1 MIYNKTLHMKIYKI
15 LFALSLSITL
25 LIACAGETLAPEIG
39 SLDLKVTIG
48 PLCPLEPC
56 NKTTDDIRKVY
67 EAYAFTIKDTKT
79 GKVVLEK
86 KLTYNGTNGVL
97 KSTDILVGQYEL
109 DVTPSSIFTKRNFPQ
124 TFIIEKGKTTQLEVF
139 IDTGLR

>member
-1 MIYNKTLHMKIYKI
+1 MQHMKNFI
-15 LFALSLSITL
+15 LFSMILVTLFACSSQAIT
-25 LIACAGETLAPEIG
+25 PEVG

-48 PLCPLEPC
+48 PLCPIEPC
-56 NKTTDDIRKVY
+56 NRTTDDIRKVY

-97 KSTDILVGQYEL
+97 KSTDILVGEYEL
-109 DVTPSSIFTKRNFPQ
+109 DVTPSSVFTKKNFPQ
-124 TFIIEKGKTTQLEVF
+124 TFIIEKGKTTQLEVL
-139 IDTGLR
+139 IDTGIR

>member
-1 MIYNKTLHMKIYKI
+1 MKNFI
-15 LFALSLSITL
+15 LFSMILVTLFACSSQTIT
-25 LIACAGETLAPEIG
+25 PDMG

-97 KSTDILVGQYEL
+97 KSTDILVGEYEL
-109 DVTPSSIFTKRNFPQ
+109 DVTPSSIFTKKKIPQ
-124 TFIIEKGKTTQLEVF
+124 TFIIEKGKTTQLEVL
-139 IDTGLR
+139 IDTGIR

>member
-1 MIYNKTLHMKIYKI
+1 MILVT
-15 LFALSLSITL
+15 LFACSSQTIT
-25 LIACAGETLAPEIG
+25 PDMG

-97 KSTDILVGQYEL
+97 KSTDILVGEYEL
-109 DVTPSSIFTKRNFPQ
+109 DVTPSSFFTKRNFPQ
-124 TFIIEKGKTTQLEVF
+124 TFIIEKGKITQLEVL
-139 IDTGLR
+139 IDTGIR

>member
-1 MIYNKTLHMKIYKI
+1 MKNFI
-15 LFALSLSITL
+15 LFSMILVALF
-25 LIACAGETLAPEIG
+25 ACSSQAIAPEIG

-86 KLTYNGTNGVL
+86 NLTYNGTNGVL
-97 KSTDILVGQYEL
+97 KSTDILVGEYEL
-109 DVTPSSIFTKRNFPQ
+109 DVAPSSIFTKRNFPQ
-124 TFIIEKGKTTQLEVF
+124 TFIIEKGKTTQLEVL
-139 IDTGLR
+139 IDTGIR